1 MKFGKTIRLEQNL
14 SWNAKWIDLFL
25 EYKELKQLLNAHID
39 SFGRFKMVNDFMEE
53 FKPRWKREVL
63 KIDGHLKRQVQQIRT
78 KIKADAARLQ
88 EAGLEP
94 DHELQ
99 LKWVLTL
106 KRLARYNEINH
117 EGQNKL
123 LKKVLKHLEDD
134 SPPEIIAFLE
144 KLSER
149 VVQSRIKHGETLD
162 ALHKEIDD
170 LMGSNEKIQY
180 DESEAV
186 ERLNELEVDE
196 PVPLLSELALES
208 LPPGQITRLKLAL
221 VPNELGDYITIHVTV
236 AKGRFAGPVLGI
248 TSALHG
254 NELNGIP
261 LIFRLFREIDV
272 DTMKGTVVSIPV
284 LNPPGYQRRQ
294 RGFHDGQD
302 LNRLFPG
309 KAEGNCGQ
317 TYVHHVLEKIIKKFD
332 YHIDMHTASFGRKNS
347 LYVRADMRHPVSH
360 EMALLQHP
368 QIIVHNTAP
377 DGSLRSAAMALGI
390 PSITVEIGDP
400 LVFHNTFVSSALY
413 GVENVMRWLDIQ
425 SFGDEED
432 ESPAGDDEEEEMVLD
447 EKYLGEELTLDA
459 SSPPPPLAPLGTRSG
474 ESDFELK
481 KRSSVD
487 SFMELAKGSSPP
499 PLSPL
504 TKPPS
509 PHKRRSMVRRG
520 SVNPLHTKTTIC
532 ARSKWIYSP
541 AGGVLRVR
549 PEVNSWVTQG
559 EIVAI
564 VQNLFG
570 DVVYTLKAPADAIV
584 VGKSTNPICAAGDRI
599 IHLGYVEDELPKGKV
614 DDGHT

>member
-14 SWNAKWIDLFL
+14 SWNSKWIDLFL

-39 SFGRFKMVNDFMEE
+39 SFGRFKNVHAFMEE

-63 KIDGHLKRQVQQIRT
+63 KIDGHLKRQMQTIRT
-78 KIKADAARLQ
+78 KVKQDAEKAQ
-88 EAGLEP
+88 AGGNGP

-99 LKWVLTL
+99 LKWVLSL

-117 EGQNKL
+117 EGQNKFI
-123 LKKVLKHLEDD
+123 KKVLKHLEDD
-134 SPPEIIAFLE
+134 TPSDVVASIE

-149 VVQSRIKHGETLD
+149 VVQSSAKHAQELD
-162 ALHKEIDD
+162 SLREEIDQ
-170 LMGSNEKIQY
+170 LMGPDEKIEY
-180 DESEAV
+180 DETEAG

-221 VPNELGDYITIHVTV
+221 VPNEVGDYITIHVTV

-272 DTMKGTVVSIPV
+272 DSMKGTLVAIPV

-309 KAEGNCGQ
+309 NPDGNCGQ

-400 LVFHNTFVSSALY
+400 LVFHNKFVSSALY
-413 GVENVMRWLDIQ
+413 GVENVLRWLDVQ

-432 ESPAGDDEEEEMVLD
+432 DEDGDANTESGKNDDSTPKEAESSDAAAEEPSKTDMRRLD
-447 EKYLGEELTLDA
+447 
-459 SSPPPPLAPLGTRSG
+459 
-474 ESDFELK
+474 
-481 KRSSVD
+481 SVD
-487 SFMELAKGSSPP
+487 SFVALSAGASMAS

-509 PHKRRSMVRRG
+509 PHRRTSRRG

-549 PEVNSWVTQG
+549 PEVNTWVTQG
-559 EIVAI
+559 EILAI

-570 DVVYTLKAPADAIV
+570 DVVFTLKAPADAIV
-584 VGKSTNPICAAGDRI
+584 VGKSTNPICASGDRI